1 MNIAVYSGSF
11 NPIHKGHLQLA
22 EYVIDQQLADEV
34 WLVVSPCNPLK
45 EQKELIDHFLR
56 LDMVI
61 AAISNR
67 KRIKAS
73 DVEFDMPV
81 PSYSI
86 DTLNV
91 LSKMYPE
98 HTFTLLIGSDNAL
111 VFDKWKNYPEILGK
125 YSILVYPRRGY
136 DFETVAKHFP
146 QMKLLPTP
154 FYDISST
161 EIRSAIAQNQSVNE
175 WLEPEVI
182 EFIQEN
188 ELYEE

>member
-22 EYVIDQQLADEV
+22 EYVIDQQLTDEV

-67 KRIKAS
+67 KGIKAS

-111 VFDKWKNYPEILGK
+111 VFDKWKDYQRIIDENEIWIYPRPGSFVDKSTLPTSVKLTNVPEIDICSTFIRDGIKQGK
-125 YSILVYPRRGY
+125 DVRYFMHPAVYNKIKEEGY
-136 DFETVAKHFP
+136 F
-146 QMKLLPTP
+146 L
-154 FYDISST
+154 
-161 EIRSAIAQNQSVNE
+161 
-175 WLEPEVI
+175 
-182 EFIQEN
+182 
-188 ELYEE
+188 

>member
-67 KRIKAS
+67 KGIKAS
-73 DVEFDMPV
+73 DVEFDMPF

-86 DTLNV
+86 DTLNE
-91 LSKMYPE
+91 LSRMFPE
-98 HTFTLLIGSDNAL
+98 HTFSLLIGSDNAV
-111 VFDKWKNYPEILGK
+111 VFDKWKNYPGILEK
-125 YSILVYPRRGY
+125 YNVLVYPRRGY
-136 DFETVAKHFP
+136 DFETVAQRFS

-161 EIRSAIAQNQSVNE
+161 DIRSAIAQNQPVDQ

-182 EFIQEN
+182 AFIKEN
-188 ELYEE
+188 GLYED

>member
-1 MNIAVYSGSF
+1 
-11 NPIHKGHLQLA
+11 
-22 EYVIDQQLADEV
+22 
-34 WLVVSPCNPLK
+34 
-45 EQKELIDHFLR
+45 
-56 LDMVI
+56 MVI

-111 VFDKWKNYPEILGK
+111 VFDKWKDYPEILEK
-125 YSILVYPRRGY
+125 YSVLVYPRRGY
-136 DFETVAKHFP
+136 DFETVAQHFP

-161 EIRSAIAQNQSVNE
+161 EIRSAFAQNQPVDE

-182 EFIQEN
+182 AFIQDN